1 METIHKEIERR
12 LVKLKKGRLLF
23 LSDFRDLGSG
33 TAVKMAFS
41 RLSKQGKVRRIAHG
55 IYFMPQSDP
64 IFGEIQPSMEE
75 VAEAVARK
83 EHIHIRPAGA
93 FALNKLGLTTPM
105 PIRLVFI
112 TDGSPKQIRIGKTTI
127 KFKATTPRKLSYKG
141 TISGLVIQAIDEIGT
156 DGVDPEIRQKLIEQL
171 KKEDPKILMGDMK
184 LAPAKISDFLFSLL
198 KEAK

>member
-93 FALNKLGLTTPM
+93 FALNKLGLTTQMPM
-105 PIRLVFI
+105 RLVFI

>member
-1 METIHKEIERR
+1 METIHKEIEGR

-23 LSDFRDLGSG
+23 LSDFRDLGTG

-41 RLSKQGKVRRIAHG
+41 RLTKQGKVKRIAHG
-55 IYFMPQSDP
+55 IYFMPQIDP
-64 IFGEIQPSMEE
+64 VFGEIHPSMEE

-93 FALNKLGLTTPM
+93 FALNKLGLTTQVPM
-105 PIRLVFI
+105 RLVFI
-112 TDGSPKQIRIGKTTI
+112 TDGSPKQIRIGKTII

-141 TISGLVIQAIDEIGT
+141 MISGLVIQAIDEIGT
-156 DGVDPEIRQKLIEQL
+156 DGVDPEIRQKLIGQL

>member
-1 METIHKEIERR
+1 METIHKEIEGR
-12 LVKLKKGRLLF
+12 LGKLKRGRLFF
-23 LSDFRDLGSG
+23 LSDFRDLGTG

-41 RLSKQGKVRRIAHG
+41 RLTKQGKVKRIAHG
-55 IYFMPQSDP
+55 IYFMPQIDP
-64 IFGEIQPSMEE
+64 VFGEIQPSLEE

-93 FALNKLGLTTPM
+93 FALNKLGLTTQVPM
-105 PIRLVFI
+105 RLVFI

-141 TISGLVIQAIDEIGT
+141 TISGLVIQAIDEIGIE
-156 DGVDPEIRQKLIEQL
+156 GVDSDIRQKLIEQL

-198 KEAK
+198 KEAR